1 MPQLG
6 CCRRAPRCADSNI
19 PIRFADRLVTALS
32 GRVDLGARQVWGK
45 LGNLLVGLLSP
56 APSDVSEVCTR
67 GEPEASRCLLTCC
80 HMDPKVSPT
89 FTNFNH
95 LSSFFT
101 NFQHLSVTSSAKC
114 PNKTSLPGTTLVHV
128 IQLCCSSKYVRSGR
142 CFELQ
147 RVQRKAEENDLQPT
161 RAARASRKRI
171 RGKQ

>member
-1 MPQLG
+1 M
-6 CCRRAPRCADSNI
+6 
-19 PIRFADRLVTALS
+19 TALS
-32 GRVDLGARQVWGK
+32 KRVDLGARRVWGR
-45 LGNLLVGLLSP
+45 LGNLLGLLSP
-56 APSDVSEVCTR
+56 APSDVSEFCAC

-147 RVQRKAEENDLQPT
+147 RVQRKAEENDLQPPT
-161 RAARASRKRI
+161 NSSRK
-171 RGKQ
+171 GKPQADQRETMRFP